1 MYSYHQNLGGHFYGI
16 IISSE
21 SQIGVLYYVV
31 NIEKFQI
38 KDINIK
44 YL

>member
-1 MYSYHQNLGGHFYGI
+1 MYSYHQYLGGHFYGI

-21 SQIGVLYYVV
+21 RQIGVLFYII
-31 NIEKFQI
+31 NIGNFQI
-38 KDINIK
+38 KDINME